1 MRFYNIEKDGIK
13 NVIDEA
19 QYESIYKA
27 YGWKIVSD
35 AVTGEIIKGSDIRA
49 EEKIKN
55 RNKVAKVKPQK
66 FDDGIIKEDSEN
78 GDV

>member
-1 MRFYNIEKDGIK
+1 MKFYNIEKDGIK

-19 QYESIYKA
+19 QYESIYKPR
-27 YGWKIVSD
+27 GWKIVSD
-35 AVTGEIIKGSDIRA
+35 AITGELIQGSDVKA

-66 FDDGIIKEDSEN
+66 FDDGIIKEDGEN